1 MKSSL
6 KNMTI
11 KLLKFVMIYPNGKS
25 SDVFCSR

>member
-6 KNMTI
+6 NMTE
-11 KLLKFVMIYPNGKS
+11 KLLKFIMIYPNGKS